1 MTSYVNGINYWW
13 FVGFFLTQ
21 FFAIAIPLL
30 IYYLVSIRE
39 KRKNNK
45 TMKLRFKQTLNKL
58 KQELK
63 GLKNGLESQPNG
75 YHDFCRYLN
84 LTFWESAVSSGLIL
98 QFDDDDLFYEL
109 HDVVNISKVI
119 DDRLRL
125 YYEFS
130 VKTEN
135 TDKLVIYI
143 GWCIDQAMPKIEK
156 VLQLLK

>member
-1 MTSYVNGINYWW
+1 MTGYVNGIDYWW
-13 FVGFFLTQ
+13 FVVFFLTQ
-21 FFAIAIPLL
+21 FFAIVIPLL

-63 GLKNGLESQPNG
+63 GLKNGLESKPKG

-135 TDKLVIYI
+135 TDKLVMYI
-143 GWCIDQAMPKIEK
+143 GWCIDEVMPKIEK